1 MLDSFNTPSKGTRG
15 RAAAAAGRTKA
26 PARRKR
32 NRAGR
37 PTADELERRKS
48 RVMDVATDM
57 FVSRGYAATT
67 LLDIAKKA
75 GVATRTLYQHF
86 GDKEA
91 IFREV
96 IFARDTAIIDP
107 PRLEEGDDLVAA
119 LRKATH
125 YSYDFALRKRSIELM
140 RLMIAESA
148 RFPELM
154 SKVATTIFSRFTANL
169 AELFRELADNGLI
182 PAGDHDRSAELFA
195 DLLLGNRTVMIYF
208 GWLSTPPSEQDIE
221 LKIDLFIR
229 GRFGSVPA
237 ARPAV
242 PRKAA
247 PSNTAKPAAVPV
259 DEPATPAAKA
269 RKPAAKTAAPAAKAD
284 KPVAKAAP
292 KAKAAPAKAAVKPA
306 AKRKA

>member
-15 RAAAAAGRTKA
+15 RAATAAGRTKA
-26 PARRKR
+26 PPRRKR

-125 YSYDFALRKRSIELM
+125 YSYDFALRRRSIELM

-169 AELFRELADNGLI
+169 AALFGELADAGLI

-229 GRFGSVPA
+229 GRFGS
-237 ARPAV
+237 
-242 PRKAA
+242 A
-247 PSNTAKPAAVPV
+247 PVAKPAAARKPAKPV
-259 DEPATPAAKA
+259 AAPVEPPTAPAKA
-269 RKPAAKTAAPAAKAD
+269 RKPAAKAAAPAAKAE
-284 KPVAKAAP
+284 KSAAKAAP
-292 KAKAAPAKAAVKPA
+292 KVVAKTAKAAPAKAA
-306 AKRKA
+306 AKRKV